1 MTSPYTTAGGAK
13 SNDPTPPNTAVHR
26 AVDRLVA
33 ELNDGVRGFEAAAEA
48 TEDDLETMFEKMA
61 DKRRTRIAN
70 LKTMADGRGIEAERL
85 DSDGTVGGKLR
96 TAWMGLKDAAVG
108 ERGVIGS
115 AIEGEQRLRDQ
126 LNELID
132 GDLVDP
138 FIKVARNT
146 IADIEENL
154 AELGKAKASN

>member
-1 MTSPYTTAGGAK
+1 MTNPYTAAGGHEA
-13 SNDPTPPNTAVHR
+13 NDSTPPNTTVHR

-33 ELNDGVRGFEAAAEA
+33 ELNDGVSGFEAAAEA
-48 TEDDLETMFEKMA
+48 TEGELAAMFERIA
-61 DKRRTRIAN
+61 DKRRTRVAN
-70 LKTMADGRGIEAERL
+70 LKTMADSRGIEAERL

-108 ERGVIGS
+108 DRGVIDS

-126 LNELID
+126 INELID

-138 FIKVARNT
+138 FIKVARNS
-146 IADIEENL
+146 ISDIEENL
-154 AELGKAKASN
+154 AELGRVKATD